1 VLFHINPSSGVPIYL
16 QIENQVKNAIATGAL
31 ARGGALPPVRK
42 VAAQLGINPN
52 TAARAYQNLER
63 DGVIATA
70 AGGGTRVAENG
81 TGLLKSEK
89 LRRLKP
95 YARQIAVEGA
105 QLRLSDE
112 DILKAV
118 QSELE
123 SLGDRNE

>member
-1 VLFHINPSSGVPIYL
+1 MLFHINPSSGVPIYL

-31 ARGGALPPVRK
+31 PRGGALPPVRK
-42 VAAQLGINPN
+42 VAAQLGLNPN

-63 DGVIATA
+63 DGVIVTA
-70 AGGGTRVAENG
+70 AGGGTHVAENG